1 MAIEFP
7 CAGCSRLLHAGLE
20 KEGQQIRCPHCNTV
34 TLAPVARSELLH
46 AEDTGENIQIAEENV
61 QIAEKEQSSF
71 AVQQAQIQQAIEV
84 IDRGRGSRR
93 GRRSDAALVEDGP
106 CSNCRKPMKAGD
118 VLCLECGFDRRKG
131 RIRGLKVKRF
141 NRDWLGGLPI
151 WVMVLTSAVLLLE
164 QGGVVLFL
172 LPMAGSTPLL
182 VAPFVLVAALSALA
196 LVGWFTVL
204 HLSRD
209 REGILW
215 LRVRRHLCFIPYAYE
230 ALAIEDFDVVVIG
243 HREGVDLR
251 TGATTLILAL
261 PFLILAPFL
270 LILVPIL
277 PRLVFRVLFFGWDG
291 VLWLFARDYR
301 GRNLDTYW
309 VTLRD
314 IRHREVR
321 LYYGGN
327 ERLMRDIVETLADAG
342 DLEIVR

>member
-1 MAIEFP
+1 MGIEFP
-7 CAGCSRLLHAGLE
+7 CAGCSRLLHASLE
-20 KEGQQIRCPHCNTV
+20 KEGQQIRCPHCDTV
-34 TLAPVARSELLH
+34 TLAPVASSELLH
-46 AEDTGENIQIAEENV
+46 VEELEENV
-61 QIAEKEQSSF
+61 QIAEESIQIAEKERSSF
-71 AVQQAQIQQAIEV
+71 AVQQTQIQQAIEV
-84 IDRGRGSRR
+84 IDRGRGSHR

-106 CSNCRKPMKAGD
+106 CSNCRKPMKAG
-118 VLCLECGFDRRKG
+118 
-131 RIRGLKVKRF
+131 
-141 NRDWLGGLPI
+141 
-151 WVMVLTSAVLLLE
+151 VMVLTSAVLLLE

-277 PRLVFRVLFFGWDG
+277 PSLVFRVLFFGWDG

-321 LYYGGN
+321 VYYGGN
-327 ERLMRDIVETLADAG
+327 ERLMRDIAETLADAG